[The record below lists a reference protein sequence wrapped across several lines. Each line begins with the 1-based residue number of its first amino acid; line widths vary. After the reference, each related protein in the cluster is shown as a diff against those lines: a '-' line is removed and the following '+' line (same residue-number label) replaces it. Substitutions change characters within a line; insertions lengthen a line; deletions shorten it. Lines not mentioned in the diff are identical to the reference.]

1 MNAPHDVDI
10 FEDALRRIS
19 PRGFSCVV
27 RVGVR
32 DLSGFLAL
40 DPDTLPSAPRAVRE
54 ELRQLQAAVAVR
66 VDAERAAS
74 RSASPVAAP
83 TGEPPVVAPHSGK
96 PPSGSTRD
104 LASRGRMATLWTW
117 GVPEWSILRT
127 TLPDLLQIDGLAR
140 DSMQT
145 AAGASRLSD
154 LNLGDADWRRLRWA
168 GILPDDDASCLLS
181 MTLEYL
187 LRLRIGADAF
197 NSLVNMVI
205 SLRGACCQE
214 TVPEGML
221 AASREPVLRADELAG
236 LSKLRLD
243 SFDVPTDIT
252 RRMRGAGLV
261 TWADLVGVSEHDVL
275 GESIADLDAF
285 LRVNDLWW
293 LRDYAAT
300 ALKVAAPLQVGAED
314 GFAAMAEGLVALA
327 SRRPNDEIVFLGRMG
342 LLEGR
347 FWTLQELGERLNLTR
362 ERVRQIEQKMRT
374 RLEAPRH
381 RRRFDA
387 IRIVVSQVLRTAG
400 GVCTY
405 EEVGRGLCDVLQ
417 WEKTPPVQALGRF
430 LLSFDICECDRDREL
445 ASDPCNR
452 CLNCRVPHGTLESM
466 LGGRDIEMAIED
478 LAAGLSQ
485 GCKSATVCHS
495 DEGIPE
501 FSHGYIRRVI
511 ANSGRFFADDSTVYS
526 PDAWR
531 LRNGSRAQMV
541 ERILRS
547 AGRPMHFREVYD
559 ELRASM
565 PEGEDVTPTSVHASL
580 SGADSVLLW
589 DRGTFVYAGVVS
601 IPERL
606 VAEIEAWLIDMLR
619 GGVPFI
625 SVAGAFA
632 QFREECAAAGVV
644 SETALYTCLRKS
656 ANDELLYPRYPQVY
670 LADSF
675 ASRVPAL
682 LAIEQYLR
690 DAGREVSAVE
700 LADYALTDLC
710 LKDSQFQQCI
720 GQLSG
725 ILRTGTGGFVDLA
738 LVPVDEVR
746 LERLKGDV
754 LRMVE
759 REGHIAVT
767 RVFEEK
773 RVSCRMMGL
782 TSPEMLYS
790 LLREC
795 DFDELAV
802 EAYPQISLAGRK
814 RKAAEG
820 RGVIAEVVSYIR
832 TRGAPVSFGE
842 LGERYVDDLGYNER
856 TIRAAALANGVLRYG
871 QGTVV
876 HVEALAWSGEK
887 QTHLERLALAELE
900 RSRERG
906 WVHGMA
912 SGLLEGEGLPDLPGR
927 VAWTQT
933 LVCELLA
940 LEKRFRVIGN
950 GRNAF
955 VAIPNGDGIQS
966 LDDLVA
972 RILSQEFDGASELET
987 FEARARELGIIRRRL
1002 TAAML
1007 GDAPRVVVTEHLVEL
1022 RELRDHA

>member
-1 MNAPHDVDI
+1 
-10 FEDALRRIS
+10 
-19 PRGFSCVV
+19 
-27 RVGVR
+27 
-32 DLSGFLAL
+32 
-40 DPDTLPSAPRAVRE
+40 
-54 ELRQLQAAVAVR
+54 
-66 VDAERAAS
+66 
-74 RSASPVAAP
+74 
-83 TGEPPVVAPHSGK
+83 
-96 PPSGSTRD
+96 
-104 LASRGRMATLWTW
+104 MATLWTW

-127 TLPDLLQIDGLAR
+127 TLPDLLQIDGLTR

-168 GILPDDDASCLLS
+168 GILPDDDSSCLLS

-214 TVPEGML
+214 TLPERML

-236 LSKLRLD
+236 LAKLRLD
-243 SFDVPTDIT
+243 SFDVPTDVT
-252 RRMRGAGLV
+252 RRMRRAGLV
-261 TWADLVGVSEHDVL
+261 TWADLVGVSERDVL
-275 GESIADLDAF
+275 GESVSDLDAF

-293 LRDYAAT
+293 LRDYAAA
-300 ALKVAAPLQVGAED
+300 ALKVAAPLQVGRDD
-314 GFAAMAEGLVALA
+314 GFRCMIDALLEVS
-327 SRRPNDEIVFLGRMG
+327 SRGPNDTTAFLGRMG
-342 LLEGR
+342 LLDGR
-347 FWTLQELGERLNLTR
+347 AWTLEALGERLRLTR
-362 ERVRQIEQKMRT
+362 ERVRQIEQKVRT
-374 RLEAPRH
+374 RLEAPPH

-387 IRIVVSQVLRTAG
+387 IRMVVSQVLRAAG

-405 EEVGRGLCDVLQ
+405 EEVGRGLCDVLR

-430 LLSFDICECDRDREL
+430 LLSFNICECDRAQEL
-445 ASDPCNR
+445 ARDPSQR
-452 CLNCRVPHGTLESM
+452 CVNCQVVRESLEALLSAHDCEM
-466 LGGRDIEMAIED
+466 SVRDV
-478 LAAGLSQ
+478 AAGLARRCGTGVVC
-485 GCKSATVCHS
+485 GCEAGPPS
-495 DEGIPE
+495 
-501 FSHGYIRRVI
+501 FSNGYVQHLL
-511 ANSGRFFADDSTVYS
+511 SGDGRFIVENSTVYS
-526 PDAWR
+526 RDVWQ
-531 LRNGSRAQMV
+531 LRNGSGVRVV
-541 ERILRS
+541 EDILRA
-547 AGRPMHFREVYD
+547 AGRPMHFTKVHQQVLRYLPDGDEVSANNVHSW
-559 ELRASM
+559 LGRA
-565 PEGEDVTPTSVHASL
+565 EN
-580 SGADSVLLW
+580 VLLW

-906 WVHGMA
+906 RVHGMA
-912 SGLLEGEGLPDLPGR
+912 SGLLEGESPPDLPGR
-927 VAWTQT
+927 VTWTQT